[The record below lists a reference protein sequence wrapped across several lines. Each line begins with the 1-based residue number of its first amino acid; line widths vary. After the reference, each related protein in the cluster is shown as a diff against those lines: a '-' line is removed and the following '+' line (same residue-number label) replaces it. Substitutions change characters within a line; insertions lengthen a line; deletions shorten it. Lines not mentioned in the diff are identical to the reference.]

1 MNCESSKLDLP
12 IHNSQFL
19 IHNCAVDFELICP
32 CCNARLKVDPEL
44 KAIIDHE
51 APKVPRKFG
60 TVDDAIG
67 ALKTHDVEREK
78 KFAASVE
85 AEKTKK
91 DVLNRKFEELFQK
104 TKGDTSKPVRDIDL
118 D

>member
-1 MNCESSKLDLP
+1 MS
-12 IHNSQFL
+12 
-19 IHNCAVDFELICP
+19 FEILCP
-32 CCNARLKVDPEL
+32 CCNARLKVDADL
-44 KAIIDHE
+44 KAVIDHE
-51 APKVPRKFG
+51 APKTPRKFAS
-60 TVDDAIG
+60 VDDAVG
-67 ALKTHDVEREK
+67 ALKSQDVEREK

>member
-1 MNCESSKLDLP
+1 MS
-12 IHNSQFL
+12 
-19 IHNCAVDFELICP
+19 FELLCP
-32 CCNARLKVDPEL
+32 CCNARLKIDADL
-44 KAIIDHE
+44 KAVIDHE
-51 APKVPRKFG
+51 APKTPRKFAS
-60 TVDDAIG
+60 VDDAVG
-67 ALKTHDVEREK
+67 ALKSQDVEREK

-104 TKGDTSKPVRDIDL
+104 TKGDSSKPVRDIDL